1 VAPVRGLIREHKK
14 WYRVAIS
21 TCDEEMVL
29 PAPISKDAKKLF
41 SCSKV
46 DAQDCITELAGT
58 DPTAS
63 LQSKA
68 QSKAYLATIA
78 LKAWGCERSAD
89 SIAKSGAGV
98 QKFLCTLGDFLQ
110 GFVGIAEIV
119 KAADQQFGGLAYGT
133 VVLLATV
140 AVNKKRREESIEGML
155 AEIAYAFPRLNT
167 LQELRPEQGL
177 RRLIVDVFELA
188 IRFCRETIDY
198 FTAPSVRRI
207 KKAIGSRE
215 LKMETS
221 SQLRPKLVEVRNE
234 CEVMMLRELKDARM
248 ALEEMKI
255 RLEGI

>member
-1 VAPVRGLIREHKK
+1 
-14 WYRVAIS
+14 
-21 TCDEEMVL
+21 
-29 PAPISKDAKKLF
+29 
-41 SCSKV
+41 
-46 DAQDCITELAGT
+46 
-58 DPTAS
+58 
-63 LQSKA
+63 
-68 QSKAYLATIA
+68 
-78 LKAWGCERSAD
+78 
-89 SIAKSGAGV
+89 V
-98 QKFLCTLGDFLQ
+98 QKFLCTLDDFLQ